1 MSGLSSS
8 ACGTPP
14 GKANWLDKALLM
26 RMLRAMGQPSV
37 RLVLWDGTVVSGA
50 GEPVATIHILD
61 RRTLWRLPINPNLAF
76 GDAYTAG
83 RIDIEGD
90 VISCLRA
97 IYDVMPMQADAGKFS
112 AVTRRLRRP
121 RANDIAGARTNIRQ
135 HYDIGNHFYKLWLDD
150 DMVYS
155 GAFYHAP
162 GDGLEAAQQAKMHYI
177 CRKLQ
182 LGPGDEVVEI
192 GCGWGALARY
202 MAKHYGAKVTAYNI
216 SHAQI
221 QYARERTRLEGL
233 EDRVKYIEDDYRN
246 MSGTYDA
253 LVTVG
258 MLEHVGAEHYAVFGG
273 IMDACLKEN
282 GRGLIQSVGRNQ
294 REAMSGWI
302 ERRIFPGAYVPVL
315 SEMLRL
321 VEPQGFSVVS
331 VENLRLH
338 YARTLFDWLER
349 FDAASD
355 QIEQMYD
362 AAFVRT
368 WRLYL
373 AGCCA
378 AFGVGSVQ
386 LFQLLFARPR
396 NHSLPFKP
404 DDGRVRSYHD

>member
-1 MSGLSSS
+1 MNRRDGCEIPS
-8 ACGTPP
+8 
-14 GKANWLDKALLM
+14 GKANWLDKALLT
-26 RMLRAMGQPSV
+26 RMFRAMGQPSI
-37 RLVLWDGTVVSGA
+37 RLVLWDGTVVNGI
-50 GEPVATIHILD
+50 GEPAGIVHILD
-61 RRTLWRLPINPNLAF
+61 RRTLWRLPVNPNLVF
-76 GDAYTAG
+76 GDAYVAG
-83 RIDIEGD
+83 HIDIEGD
-90 VISCLRA
+90 IISCLRA
-97 IYDVMPMQADAGKFS
+97 FYDVMPMQADAGIFS
-112 AVTRRLRRP
+112 AVMKKLRRSHT
-121 RANDIAGARTNIRQ
+121 NDIAGARANIYR

-162 GDGLEAAQQAKMHYI
+162 GDDLEAAQQAKMHYI

-182 LGPGDEVVEI
+182 IRPGDEVVEI

-233 EDRVKYIEDDYRN
+233 EDQITYIEDDYRN
-246 MSGTYDA
+246 ISGTYDA

-258 MLEHVGAEHYAVFGG
+258 MLEHVGAEHYATFGR
-273 IMDACLKEN
+273 IMDACLKKN

-294 REAMSGWI
+294 REAMTGWI
-302 ERRIFPGAYVPVL
+302 EKRIFPGAYVPVL
-315 SEMLRL
+315 SEILRL
-321 VEPQGFSVVS
+321 VEPQGFSIVN

-349 FDAASD
+349 FDAASG

-362 AAFVRT
+362 AAFIRT

-378 AFGVGSVQ
+378 AFEVGSVE
-386 LFQLLFARPR
+386 LFQLLFARPH
-396 NHSLPFKP
+396 NQSLPSRP
-404 DDGRVRSYHD
+404 GGATVLRLD